1 MSISVYGFT
10 RKTDKHGTMCCACDH
25 GKEAI
30 RMAPLRQRGE
40 PSFTAQGALRKRVP
54 QDLRK
59 IRTAWVVNQCTASM

>member
-10 RKTDKHGTMCCACDH
+10 RKTDEHGTMCSACDH

-40 PSFTAQGALRKRVP
+40 PRFTAQGALRKRDP
-54 QDLRK
+54 
-59 IRTAWVVNQCTASM
+59 